1 MSVTC
6 IFVSIMSS
14 SEVYADPTFRIAV
27 TGDISCSS
35 NGQNTVNQIINQNPS
50 LVLWLGDLSYV
61 DSDVNCF
68 ISQTS
73 QLASKDE
80 AVVGNHDDSED
91 GTSAART
98 QLINHFGIPSTG
110 YYSKTYDL
118 TGTKRTDD
126 VLLIGM
132 DTQSSITTS
141 GSQYKFVE
149 NTLKNSNS
157 PLKIIMLHKPFLTC
171 SCEHSANGQFNAY
184 HALFSQYG
192 VDLVL
197 QGHNHNIQYFNVIDK
212 VKYIV
217 SGAGGKSHYSLTT
230 TPKPTHYRDD
240 SNYGFTLIDAD
251 FTTYQL
257 QGKFITNSG
266 IDKSTSH
273 FTQPFY
279 QNSVPIAEGQSVT
292 VNKNSGKTIML
303 TASDPDNDP
312 LTYSIVTQPLHG
324 ILSAGTGGS
333 YTYAAA
339 SNYVGPDS
347 FTFKTNDGYI
357 DSNTATVSITV
368 QNGPPVAN
376 NQAITVNKNAQQT
389 INLEATDPNGDPLTY
404 SIITL
409 PSHGTLSPA
418 GAAGPSRT
426 YTPTTGYEGP
436 DSFTFKTNDGNID
449 GNTATVSITVQNGPP
464 IANNQAITVNKN
476 IQQAITLEASD
487 PNGDPLSYDIVTLPS
502 HGTLSP
508 TGTAEPEP
516 SILYNPTSNY
526 LGSDDFTFKANDGTA
541 DSNTA
546 TVNID
551 VIERPQGSYSYSP
564 SFVATGSNYRDIADS
579 GFLRLTQFSVATWLK
594 TSTDFA
600 TDSMMVNKGGLG
612 TDTAGQNMNYGVWMT
627 SAEKIRAGFETSSGA
642 DQYITSANSY
652 NDGRWHYV
660 VVTNDG
666 STLRLY
672 VDGVQVGTKSLLGAS
687 PENTGTKPVRVGAN
701 SRVTPPGNL
710 FTGELDEVRIWSV
723 GLTAQQMSS
732 AFAGTDFTTSKQV
745 LYLDYSSVKIA
756 DKSKSDPGL
765 IVLPGY

>member
-1 MSVTC
+1 MKISNANLSFILAIIASTFLFLL
-6 IFVSIMSS
+6 IISS

-80 AVVGNHDDSED
+80 AIVGNHDDSED

-118 TGTKRTDD
+118 TGTKRSDD

-132 DTQSSITTS
+132 DSQSSITTS
-141 GSQYKFVE
+141 SSQYKFVE

-157 PLKIIMLHKPFLTC
+157 PLKIIIVHKPFLTC
-171 SCEHSANGQFNAY
+171 NCEHSANGQFNAY
-184 HALFSQYG
+184 HALFSQHG
-192 VDLVL
+192 VDMVL
-197 QGHNHNIQYFNVIDK
+197 QGHNHNIQYFNVIDNI
-212 VKYIV
+212 KYIV

-251 FTTYQL
+251 FATYQL

-292 VNKNSGKTIML
+292 VNKNTGKTIML

-324 ILSAGTGGS
+324 TLSAGTGAS
-333 YTYAAA
+333 YTYTAA

-347 FTFKTNDGYI
+347 FTFKTNDGFI

-376 NQAITVNKNAQQT
+376 NLAITVNKNTQQPIT
-389 INLEATDPNGDPLTY
+389 LEATDPNRDILNYDIVTP
-404 SIITL
+404 

-418 GAAGPSRT
+418 GTAETEPSIT
-426 YTPTTGYEGP
+426 YTPTT
-436 DSFTFKTNDGNID
+436 
-449 GNTATVSITVQNGPP
+449 
-464 IANNQAITVNKN
+464 
-476 IQQAITLEASD
+476 
-487 PNGDPLSYDIVTLPS
+487 
-502 HGTLSP
+502 
-508 TGTAEPEP
+508 
-516 SILYNPTSNY
+516 NY
-526 LGSDDFTFKANDGTA
+526 LGSDDFTFKANDGTV

-551 VIERPQGSYSYSP
+551 VIERPQGSYNYSP
-564 SFVATGSNYRDIADS
+564 SLVATGSNYRDIPDS
-579 GFLRLTQFSVATWLK
+579 ASLRLTQFSVATWFK
-594 TSTDFA
+594 TSADYA
-600 TDSMMVNKGGLG
+600 TDSIMVNKGGLG
-612 TDTAGQNMNYGVWMT
+612 ADSAGQNMNYGIWMT
-627 SAEKIRAGFETSSGA
+627 NAEKIRAGFETSSGS

-660 VVTNDG
+660 VVTSDG

-672 VDGVQVGTKSLLGAS
+672 VDGVQVATKSLLGAS
-687 PENTGTKPVRVGAN
+687 PENTGTKPVRIGAN

-710 FTGELDEVRIWSV
+710 FSGELDEVRIWSA
-723 GLTAQQMSS
+723 GLTAQQAAS
-732 AFAGTDFTTSKQV
+732 AFAGTGFTSSKQI
-745 LYLDYSSVKIA
+745 LYLDFTSVKLA
-756 DKSKSDPGL
+756 DKSESDPGL
-765 IVLPGY
+765 IVLPRN